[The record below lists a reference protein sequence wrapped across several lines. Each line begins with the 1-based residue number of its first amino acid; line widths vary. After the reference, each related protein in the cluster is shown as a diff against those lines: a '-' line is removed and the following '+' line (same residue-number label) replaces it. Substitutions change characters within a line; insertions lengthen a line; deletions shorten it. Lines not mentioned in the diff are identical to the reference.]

1 MEDLYK
7 KYLIEPEELIK
18 IISKPIE
25 EIKNIRILEG
35 TNFPP
40 KSPRNKL
47 NEFKENRIPYAQ
59 FFDMDVIAEIPHL
72 VPHMLPSNEV
82 FIDHM
87 KKLDIRKTDQV
98 IIYDRSGMF
107 SAPRVWLTFYWF
119 GHRNIQILNGC
130 MLQYEKIGGKIEEGE
145 DYGYKKITRES
156 PKEDDYNY
164 KKDET
169 KIVNLEFILKNSFEP
184 NLAKKYYFLDAR
196 SEERFNGTAP
206 EPREGIR
213 RGHINGAKCIFFK
226 WLITDDYKYK
236 SVNELKKLF
245 EDKGVDI
252 NNDEYKTYICSCG
265 TGLTACIVIFGL
277 TLLGKYEKCKL
288 YDGSWTEY
296 GSYTPE
302 QIEEMKN
309 KLI

>member
-7 KYLIEPEELIK
+7 KYLIEPEEFIK

-40 KSPRNKL
+40 LSPRNKIK
-47 NEFKENRIPYAQ
+47 EFEEKRIPYSQ

-72 VPHMLPSNEV
+72 VPHMMPSNSV
-82 FIDHM
+82 FIEHM
-87 KKLDIRKTDQV
+87 KKLDIRKTDRI

-107 SAPRVWLTFYWF
+107 SAPRVWLMFYWF
-119 GHRNIQILNGC
+119 GHRNIQILNGS
-130 MLQYEKIGGKIEEGE
+130 MIEYEKLGGKIEIGD
-145 DYGYKKITRES
+145 DYGFKKIVREE
-156 PKEDDYNY
+156 PKENDFNY
-164 KKDET
+164 EKDET
-169 KIVNLEFILKNSFEP
+169 KIVNLEFILKNSFDE
-184 NLAKKYYFLDAR
+184 NLAKKFYFLDAR
-196 SEERFNGTAP
+196 NEERFNGTAP
-206 EPREGIR
+206 EPRKGIR
-213 RGHINGAKCIFFK
+213 TGHINGSKCIFFK

-236 SVNELKKLF
+236 SIDELKKLF
-245 EDKGVDI
+245 DEKGVDI
-252 NNDEYKTYICSCG
+252 NNDEDKTYICSCG

-296 GSYTPE
+296 GSYSEE